1 MSTNTRCKIMTA
13 VAIAFFAYAILWAL
27 APFPSIN
34 LPARII
40 LDISDW
46 PLDSLDQPLD
56 RNTQWLSS
64 ISAGLLAAIAI
75 LLAGIV
81 IPAIK
86 SGNTATTNTTIAAF
100 VVWYLIDSVGSY
112 SAGVAS
118 NVAFNTV
125 YLVLAV
131 LPLLGL
137 KERSVTE
144 DQE

>member
-1 MSTNTRCKIMTA
+1 MSTDTRCKLMTA
-13 VAIAFFAYAILWAL
+13 VAAAFFAYAILWGL
-27 APFPSIN
+27 APYPSIN

-46 PLDSLDQPLD
+46 PLDSLDLPLD
-56 RNTQWLSS
+56 RNTQWLSA

-75 LLAGIV
+75 MLAGIV

-86 SGNTATTNTTIAAF
+86 TGNTATTNTTIAAF

-118 NVAFNTV
+118 NVVFNTV
-125 YLVLAV
+125 YLMLAV
-131 LPLLGL
+131 VPLLGL
-137 KERSVTE
+137 KEQRKN
-144 DQE
+144 QR